1 MNLQEIQDSI
11 QKLLSTE
18 AGLAKVAGRRKIIAK
33 LAVSLNKATV
43 ETKPR
48 LRSRKA
54 WFSTT
59 QGDAENAKGKIRVQ
73 LLGLD
78 IGYLSFDTTTPP
90 KPRYLFHPKP
100 PIVREVFRDCP
111 VADLRPWCW
120 SHSKKDAARINQF
133 LERCESKHPRAKADN
148 EKEIQWQLA
157 DALLSDTVGPLK
169 HLRPL
174 TWNKLFTEIGVSVAE
189 TGEPGTGNIDLL
201 VRRLGGAQGAGFLV
215 FELKKPGE
223 KGVEAALQQ
232 ALRYA
237 MALHIEANDCKESK
251 ERDLENRG
259 NYRTVFGSRGNAK
272 LKMGAVV
279 VLENTET
286 VKSKALEIL
295 AQYGGQLKG
304 SRVDRIGM
312 LLYGFDKK
320 ERKVTSWEWL
330 PGWDA
335 RELPSSSSQTAGWR

>member
-1 MNLQEIQDSI
+1 MSSRPTNIPLPMNLQEIQDSI

-133 LERCESKHPRAKADN
+133 LERCES
-148 EKEIQWQLA
+148 
-157 DALLSDTVGPLK
+157 
-169 HLRPL
+169 
-174 TWNKLFTEIGVSVAE
+174 
-189 TGEPGTGNIDLL
+189 
-201 VRRLGGAQGAGFLV
+201 
-215 FELKKPGE
+215 
-223 KGVEAALQQ
+223 
-232 ALRYA
+232 
-237 MALHIEANDCKESK
+237 
-251 ERDLENRG
+251 
-259 NYRTVFGSRGNAK
+259 
-272 LKMGAVV
+272 
-279 VLENTET
+279 
-286 VKSKALEIL
+286 
-295 AQYGGQLKG
+295 
-304 SRVDRIGM
+304 
-312 LLYGFDKK
+312 
-320 ERKVTSWEWL
+320 
-330 PGWDA
+330 
-335 RELPSSSSQTAGWR
+335 